1 MKAQKS
7 FSKTYKKG
15 YSIVDN
21 ALIFLNDTLEIA
33 TEHKGSFE
41 NGERTLKNKIR
52 ITITILD

>member
-15 YSIVDN
+15 YSVVDN
-21 ALIFLNDTLEIA
+21 AMIFIDDTLA
-33 TEHKGSFE
+33 RVTEQKGSYDKGDRIL
-41 NGERTLKNKIR
+41 NNKIR